1 MVLVLG
7 EFPYE
12 LVAPHAHPTWVVG
25 IGAFSYQGYIHVPG
39 LTTGNSGRQQHPGL
53 CSVRPAYWALTT
65 QRSSA
70 GTDRSSTDAKR
81 FDVAKGVALFATNPL
96 CASISASSVVVGNTM
111 GPPIVWSGM

>member
-39 LTTGNSGRQQHPGL
+39 CPRKQRDALSSRAGILTACPPRSIVP
-53 CSVRPAYWALTT
+53 CSDNR
-65 QRSSA
+65 
-70 GTDRSSTDAKR
+70 
-81 FDVAKGVALFATNPL
+81 
-96 CASISASSVVVGNTM
+96 
-111 GPPIVWSGM
+111 

>member
-39 LTTGNSGRQQHPGL
+39 CPRNSGMLCHP
-53 CSVRPAYWALTT
+53 AL
-65 QRSSA
+65 
-70 GTDRSSTDAKR
+70 
-81 FDVAKGVALFATNPL
+81 
-96 CASISASSVVVGNTM
+96 AS
-111 GPPIVWSGM
+111 